1 MNMIQALLRLQWL
14 QPQVQAYQFLPQT
27 LKNAFT
33 FTLCLPDSTVSD
45 PLPKKLRDTVNSR
58 LKSDVFVCIIGATV
72 TFLLHWSGLFT
83 KLQPNLNYV
92 LWIIAI
98 LLGAFL
104 HYVLPQLRKQL
115 PWLCFSQPLLKSHEY
130 GQFEVSQA
138 AKVMWFEM
146 MYLWLQMVEKYVVY
160 PLVFLGM
167 VSVDIDLVKEMP
179 HWWGAVLLVVTG
191 LKLFR

>member
-1 MNMIQALLRLQWL
+1 MFFYFN
-14 QPQVQAYQFLPQT
+14 
-27 LKNAFT
+27 
-33 FTLCLPDSTVSD
+33 PDAAVAD

-58 LKSDVFVCIIGATV
+58 LKSDVFVCIIGAIV

-92 LWIIAI
+92 LWVISV
-98 LLGAFL
+98 LLGLML

-115 PWLCFSQPLLKSHEY
+115 PWLCFSQPLLKSNEY

-146 MYLWLQMVEKYVVY
+146 VYLWLQMVEKYVVY

-167 VSVDIDLVKEMP
+167 VSVDMDQFKNMP
-179 HWWGAVLLVVTG
+179 HWWGAVILVVTG
-191 LKLFR
+191 LKLFRYLMMIILQN